1 MKDRYQ
7 IKIDDMLVVEVNLF
21 PLSFRAALMMI
32 RLSWEVN
39 QSSSVTSAPSLTSI
53 FAMPIRKIKHL
64 RILMVTSWIYNMCFI
79 ELMSDHEALNLKVD
93 EFIKKFDDIK
103 WILSILN

>member
-1 MKDRYQ
+1 M
-7 IKIDDMLVVEVNLF
+7 IK
-21 PLSFRAALMMI
+21 LSL
-32 RLSWEVN
+32 EVN
-39 QSSSVTSAPSLTSI
+39 QSSSVTSAHSLTSI

-64 RILMVTSWIYNMCFI
+64 RILMVSGTTIICAFI

-103 WILSILN
+103 